1 MIERKQTEDINE
13 AYKNLT
19 GDPSMTA
26 VSDAAMGK
34 KPLTDDEQR
43 MKEADEQDE
52 SPAHEAAPGDA
63 EEDRAE
69 GEDPD
74 MHCDPKC
81 MDINEAYAL
90 LFEGLAAVAKAK

>member
-1 MIERKQTEDINE
+1 MIQKEKTDDIDE
-13 AYKNLT
+13 AYKHLT
-19 GDPSMTA
+19 GDPGMTA

-63 EEDRAE
+63 AEDKAE
-69 GEDPD
+69 GEDSD
-74 MHCDPKC
+74 YCDPKC